1 VRENFD
7 QLVASHPR
15 TSKREKW
22 KGRPALRIH
31 YDETIEPPGC
41 AGPHCPNMSPRP
53 VRRILFV
60 VAFGRTIASVLATAT
75 TPVDDNT
82 LAEIKVIQESV
93 ALAP

>member
-1 VRENFD
+1 
-7 QLVASHPR
+7 
-15 TSKREKW
+15 
-22 KGRPALRIH
+22 
-31 YDETIEPPGC
+31 
-41 AGPHCPNMSPRP
+41 
-53 VRRILFV
+53 V